1 MSFRN
6 KGHEK
11 ETELVWEL
19 KGKGENFSIKW
30 SVTVRSPLIYALVN
44 AATYA

>member
-6 KGHEK
+6 NGHEK

-19 KGKGENFSIKW
+19 KGRGKDFSIKW
-30 SVTVRSPLIYALVN
+30 SVAVKSPLIYVLVN